1 MKTENSNPSNSNQ
14 FRSMNDKTQAMAD
27 HVLELMERSKRPR
40 NQIATISGL
49 TNTYIRDLERGH
61 ITNVPREKL
70 IAFATALNLDLD
82 QIDTMMA
89 VFDRTGLTLNDIPTF
104 IDTAKRSAISGA
116 LLPARDIFAYELIVL
131 SAEIISGS
139 QFIVNDRPTMCLLAR
154 GHRSYS
160 DRSLLSVHPIYSE
173 LIEAIGKERRENF
186 FSLLA
191 RHPVELFICKQCL
204 EDYLLAGVDAEEQK
218 WRVRHVSALVQSLDQ
233 YPNLRLFLT
242 RMCTNFN
249 FTLKLPI
256 KKGASDKIFFS
267 ARAPH
272 GLQREKQ
279 GRLTGFA
286 TENPIVIRNF
296 KDELEAVRLTV
307 IEEYSDAS
315 RQTDYLKTLL
325 DSALAVEREGDI
337 GSA

>member
-1 MKTENSNPSNSNQ
+1 
-14 FRSMNDKTQAMAD
+14 MAG
-27 HVLELMERSKRPR
+27 HVIGLMERSKRPR

-70 IAFATALNLDLD
+70 IAFATALNLDLN
-82 QIDTMMA
+82 QIDSMLA
-89 VFDRTGLTLNDIPTF
+89 VFDRTGLTPNDISTF
-104 IDTAKRSAISGA
+104 IDTARRGAISGA
-116 LLPARDIFAYELIVL
+116 LLPVRDMFAYELIVL
-131 SAEIISGS
+131 SAEIISGR
-139 QFIVNDRPTMCLLAR
+139 QIIVNDRPTMCLLAL

-160 DRSLLSVHPIYSE
+160 DRSLLSEHPVYSE
-173 LIEAIGKERRENF
+173 LIEAIGKERRKNF

-204 EDYLLAGVDAEEQK
+204 EDYLLAGVDPAEQK
-218 WRVRHVSALVQSLDQ
+218 WRVRHVSALVQSLEQ

-249 FTLKLPI
+249 FTLKLPVE
-256 KKGASDKIFFS
+256 KGASDKIFFS

-272 GLQREKQ
+272 GLQGNKQ

-286 TENPIVIRNF
+286 TENPIVIQNF
-296 KDELEAVRLTV
+296 KDELEAVRTAV

-315 RQTDYLKTLL
+315 RQTDYLRTLL
-325 DSALAVEREGDI
+325 DSARAVERGEDI
-337 GSA
+337 GSAQYR